1 MNNTKKKAMKSFEL
15 TMRPDLELGSSNLFS
30 SVEMIALMTPL
41 TRYPWNRLNTQVKNT
56 YHRMELKTWR
66 QLERNRKTIGEGN
79 VTIGAKKDLKAT
91 SEKRKNIG
99 EE

>member
-1 MNNTKKKAMKSFEL
+1 MNNTKKKAMKSLEL

-30 SVEMIALMTPL
+30 SVEMMALMTPL
-41 TRYPWNRLNTQVKNT
+41 TRYPWNRLNTQVKKT

-66 QLERNRKTIGEGN
+66 QLERNIGEEN
-79 VTIGAKKDLKAT
+79 VTIGANKDLKAT

>member
-1 MNNTKKKAMKSFEL
+1 MNNTKKKAMKSLEL

-30 SVEMIALMTPL
+30 SVEMMALMTPL

-66 QLERNRKTIGEGN
+66 QLERNRKKIGEEN
-79 VTIGAKKDLKAT
+79 VTIGANKDL
-91 SEKRKNIG
+91 N
-99 EE
+99 